1 MVKGNC
7 VRGAANAHSASARRP
22 RARLFAVGNLTLGE
36 ALAPLEH
43 YAVESGLLDDF
54 GRDTVDR
61 LILAPFEPFI
71 IISGV

>member
-1 MVKGNC
+1 MSEVPPML
-7 VRGAANAHSASARRP
+7 VLQARAEA

-43 YAVESGLLDDF
+43 YATESGLLDEF

-61 LILAPFEPFI
+61 LILAPFEAFI
-71 IISGV
+71 VIPGV

>member
-1 MVKGNC
+1 
-7 VRGAANAHSASARRP
+7 
-22 RARLFAVGNLTLGE
+22 VGNLTLGE